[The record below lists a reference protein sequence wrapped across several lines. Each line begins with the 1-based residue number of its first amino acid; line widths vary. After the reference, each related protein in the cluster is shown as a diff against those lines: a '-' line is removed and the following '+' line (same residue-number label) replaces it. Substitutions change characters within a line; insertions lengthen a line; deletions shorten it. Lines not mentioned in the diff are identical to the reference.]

1 VSKPLPPLPAVL
13 AEAPLPGPRP
23 RKRERT
29 RRNLITAA
37 ARVYTERGVRRATIR
52 EIAAAAE
59 MTPVTI
65 YNHFRSEAEIVQAVG
80 IWIADTFCRRIIESY
95 ADVARGAERMA
106 IGCRRFLWLAE
117 QSPPWA
123 LLIADVAATT
133 PALMEKIGHYVLAD
147 LRLGLRQKEFH
158 AVGEAAALDLVSGT
172 ILQAM
177 RRIASGRAPAG
188 HARAVAATI
197 LRGLGLPPAK
207 VRAILRRPL
216 PAMSF
221 ARTAR
226 AAESS
231 RDD

>member
-1 VSKPLPPLPAVL
+1 MSKPLPPLPAVL
-13 AEAPLPGPRP
+13 ADGPLPGPRP

-37 ARVYTERGVRRATIR
+37 ARVYTARGVRRATIR

-80 IWIADTFCRRIIESY
+80 IWIADTFCRRIVESC
-95 ADVARGAERMA
+95 AHVPRGAERMS

-123 LLIADVAATT
+123 LLVADVAAAT

-147 LRLGLRQKEFH
+147 LRLGLRQKEFR

-177 RRIASGRAPAG
+177 RRIASRRAPRQ
-188 HARAVAATI
+188 HASAVVTSI
-197 LRGLGLPPAK
+197 LRGLGMSPRTAGDLARRRLPPLITEVPETK
-207 VRAILRRPL
+207 K
-216 PAMSF
+216 
-221 ARTAR
+221 
-226 AAESS
+226 AAET
-231 RDD
+231 

>member
-1 VSKPLPPLPAVL
+1 MRTPVSKRLPPLPAVL
-13 AEAPLPGPRP
+13 AEIPLPGPRP

-29 RRNLITAA
+29 RRKLVTAA
-37 ARVYTERGVRRATIR
+37 ARVYTARGVRHATIR

-80 IWIADTFCRRIIESY
+80 IWIADTLCRRIVESY
-95 ADVARGAERMA
+95 AGVPRGAERMS

-117 QSPPWA
+117 RSPPWA

-147 LRLGLRQKEFH
+147 LRLGLKQKEFR

-177 RRIASGRAPAG
+177 RRIATG
-188 HARAVAATI
+188 HAPRGHATAAVTTI
-197 LRGLGLPPAK
+197 LYGLGLPPAK

-216 PAMSF
+216 PEIA
-221 ARTAR
+221 
-226 AAESS
+226 SS
-231 RDD
+231 GN

>member
-1 VSKPLPPLPAVL
+1 MRTPVSKRLPPLPAVL
-13 AEAPLPGPRP
+13 AEIPLPGPRP

-29 RRNLITAA
+29 RRKLVTAA
-37 ARVYTERGVRRATIR
+37 ARVYTARGVRHATIR

-65 YNHFRSEAEIVQAVG
+65 YNHVRSEAEIVQAVG
-80 IWIADTFCRRIIESY
+80 IWIADTLCRRIVESY
-95 ADVARGAERMA
+95 AGVPRGAERMS

-117 QSPPWA
+117 RSPPWA

-147 LRLGLRQKEFH
+147 LRLGLKQKEFR

-177 RRIASGRAPAG
+177 RRIATGRAPRG
-188 HARAVAATI
+188 HAMAVVTSI

-207 VRAILRRPL
+207 MRAILRRPL
-216 PAMSF
+216 PEIVGSGN
-221 ARTAR
+221 
-226 AAESS
+226 
-231 RDD
+231 